1 MAGYAAAHGLPVP
14 VPAPLFSGVV
24 LLAGGLSVLHGIRP
38 GLGALLPAA
47 FLFPTAFLMHAF
59 WKDTEPQAR
68 RTEQTAFLK
77 DVSPGGAALMLLAF
91 FSPTGD
97 ELGLT
102 VTGPLFGTH

>member
-1 MAGYAAAHGLPVP
+1 MGRIPFVLLFLGSGVAHFAQTKAMAGYAAAHGLPVP

-59 WKDTEPQAR
+59 
-68 RTEQTAFLK
+68 
-77 DVSPGGAALMLLAF
+77 
-91 FSPTGD
+91 
-97 ELGLT
+97 
-102 VTGPLFGTH
+102 